1 MTPPSDTPRSGRG
14 ERGYNLDTLFEALK
28 IAPDAESAKA
38 IEERIWALWVVSG
51 SDTCNL
57 LMGRV
62 KAATDEKDYGLA
74 IKLLDAVIELKPN
87 YTEAWNR
94 RATLHFLQKDYGQAL
109 TDIREVLAREPR
121 HFGAWSGLGL
131 ILQEFGD
138 DKHALEAYRRALAIN
153 PHLEHIDEVVKTLRE
168 KVEGRDIDRGFSLP
182 GIAVRRTPPL
192 ARHGSG
198 QERSKESIDATA
210 LFQRAQILGCY
221 RCGAGPS
228 RAAGRCLAS
237 SWPADV
243 IRSRAMQ
250 FGRESNWTDRFGSSV
265 IRGGRKSEIFMYGDM
280 IGYGSNRECSSFRN
294 CCGAIG
300 PSATSLDVRC
310 LAAIG
315 GKADER

>member
-1 MTPPSDTPRSGRG
+1 MASRFLLAIAVGALLCAAHLLAPALAAEPTPPHTPPGVAPKPNWVTPPSETPRSGRG
-14 ERGYNLDTLFEALK
+14 ERTYNLDTLFEALK

-62 KAATDEKDYGLA
+62 KAATDDKDYGLA

-121 HFGAWSGLGL
+121 HFGAWSGLAL

-168 KVEGRDIDRGFSLP
+168 KVEGRDI
-182 GIAVRRTPPL
+182 
-192 ARHGSG
+192 
-198 QERSKESIDATA
+198 
-210 LFQRAQILGCY
+210 
-221 RCGAGPS
+221 
-228 RAAGRCLAS
+228 
-237 SWPADV
+237 
-243 IRSRAMQ
+243 
-250 FGRESNWTDRFGSSV
+250 
-265 IRGGRKSEIFMYGDM
+265 
-280 IGYGSNRECSSFRN
+280 
-294 CCGAIG
+294 
-300 PSATSLDVRC
+300 
-310 LAAIG
+310 
-315 GKADER
+315 